1 MSHCQITMSNSKLRQ
16 EDNCLNCGQK
26 VHTRFCSH
34 CGQENKEPYETF
46 WGLLFH
52 FVEDIFHYDGKL
64 FSTVKVLFTKP
75 GLLSAEYLNGKRT
88 SYLHPIRF
96 YLFTSA
102 FFFICLFYVFHPLEK
117 HFEKSAIKPQKE
129 LSDPIIAFKNGF
141 MDGQKAN
148 PKTYEAYLVEQG
160 KLPVANRDSEFEQ
173 KLIKQVY
180 SISKEYT
187 TSEDLLEA
195 LIDTM
200 LHKMSTIL
208 FMALPLLAFMLQLV
222 FIRRKGFYYMHHGI
236 FILHIATS
244 YFITLFALEVV
255 DLLHLST
262 GISVLG
268 KLGGWLILAWFIYYF
283 LAFKRFYQLRL
294 AKGLAYFVA
303 VLFLQQIL
311 VAFIFMG
318 LLIFSFFSL

>member
-1 MSHCQITMSNSKLRQ
+1 MSKSKLRQ

-64 FSTVKVLFTKP
+64 FSTIKVLFTKP
-75 GLLSAEYLNGKRT
+75 GFLSTEYLNGKRT
-88 SYLHPIRF
+88 TYLHPIRF

-117 HFEKSAIKPQKE
+117 HFEKSAIKPKKE

-141 MDGQKAN
+141 MDGQKVN
-148 PKTYEAYLVEQG
+148 PKTFEAYLVEQG
-160 KLPVANRDSEFEQ
+160 KLPVAKRDSEFEQ

-187 TSEDLLEA
+187 NSEDLLEA
-195 LIDTM
+195 LVDTM
-200 LHKMSTIL
+200 LHKMSTLL
-208 FMALPLLAFMLQLV
+208 FITLPLLAFILQVV
-222 FIRRKGFYYMHHGI
+222 FIRRKGVFYMHHGI

-244 YFITLFALEVV
+244 YFLTLFALEVV

-262 GISVLG
+262 DISVLS
-268 KLGGWLILAWFIYYF
+268 KLGGWLILAWFVYYF
-283 LAFKRFYQLRL
+283 VAFKQFYQLSFP
-294 AKGLAYFVA
+294 KGALYFVFT
-303 VLFLQQIL
+303 LLLQQIL
-311 VAFIFMG
+311 VALIFLG